1 MRRLVLN
8 PMAAWPPL
16 NDRYIGCGGRYIG
29 CGGCCIGCGG
39 CCIGDGG
46 CCSGDGLGRHLS

>member
-29 CGGCCIGCGG
+29 CGGCCIGC
-39 CCIGDGG
+39 CIGDGG